1 MVAEQ
6 MGEHGS
12 VEDFIFG
19 VVFFISLSLLL
30 TFSKVIRDG
39 KISQLLTQK
48 QGCQVPSK
56 EYQLQQ
62 EEAQFGRFPLPLD
75 CDHGGRSVVNTLM
88 GVGNENA

>member
-62 EEAQFGRFPLPLD
+62 GISTTTRGSPVWAISTSLRL
-75 CDHGGRSVVNTLM
+75 
-88 GVGNENA
+88 